1 MEKNLKFRRY
11 KLKQSILA
19 GIQLIIE
26 KKLVTMNPS
35 IRIISLLQCMKEARY
50 ISQEVAGYSSQK
62 VTGMDSESK

>member
-50 ISQEVAGYSSQK
+50 ISQEVAGLDK
-62 VTGMDSESK
+62 AESM

>member
-1 MEKNLKFRRY
+1 METDLKFRRY

-50 ISQEVAGYSSQK
+50 ISQEVAGLDK
-62 VTGMDSESK
+62 AESM

>member
-1 MEKNLKFRRY
+1 MTMETDLKFRRY

-50 ISQEVAGYSSQK
+50 ISQEVAGLDK
-62 VTGMDSESK
+62 AESM